1 MKAAQAARRLLPGDA
16 ASQTPSASREL
27 GLGAMQVIQA
37 LSESRGRGPVCEKLS
52 DGAFDVS
59 RKRFFRAKGAPK
71 DLQVFSVKP
80 RAATA

>member
-1 MKAAQAARRLLPGDA
+1 MADEKRLSRLSRRARALDGGAGAVKAAQAARRLLPGDA
-16 ASQTPSASREL
+16 AY
-27 GLGAMQVIQA
+27 G
-37 LSESRGRGPVCEKLS
+37 
-52 DGAFDVS
+52 VS